1 MRSIRLDDRL
11 DEIARKAASI
21 EGASVSEFMRRAIAE
36 RAERTLADGAPERLK
51 DVLGSVHGGGG
62 RARDT
67 GKAFA
72 DLLEQQPRRSSD
84 RL

>member
-11 DEIARKAASI
+11 DEIARKAASV

-36 RAERTLADGAPERLK
+36 RAERTLADGAQERLQ

-62 RARDT
+62 GHARNT
-67 GKAFA
+67 GRAFA
-72 DLLEQQPRRSSD
+72 DLLEQRPRRS
-84 RL
+84 